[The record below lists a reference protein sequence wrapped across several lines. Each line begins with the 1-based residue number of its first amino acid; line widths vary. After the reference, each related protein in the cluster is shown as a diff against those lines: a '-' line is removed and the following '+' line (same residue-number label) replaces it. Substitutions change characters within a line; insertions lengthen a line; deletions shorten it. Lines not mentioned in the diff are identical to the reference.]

1 MILRSHRGDKKWRH
15 IVPIL
20 LGPPFP
26 LMGKGRDRG
35 SREPIKPITPTFI
48 LPRRGEGIRALPPVG
63 SIMSRTVAPSKINF
77 SKEIAKATKGSDTF
91 NYKLR
96 APFDFAQGMLPVL
109 RGQICLYRLA
119 LFWLGLCRARFSV
132 VKYVFFGLVLF
143 VSPIFP
149 SSAVA
154 LEVPALNATINDFA
168 KMMRPASV
176 DDLTERLRR
185 TKTQSAYTVAVLTM
199 PSLEDEDIES
209 FGRKAFKNLPLT
221 EKELQRSALL
231 IVARKEQKVGL
242 QTGSELQPLFPQ
254 PETNRKLQAQVEV
267 YFNGLRPDLG
277 IHAGVHYIFGV
288 IKGEFRVD
296 GASEDEKLEDESKRG
311 AGAGAIFAVLIGP
324 FLAFFVG
331 MLWGIYATH
340 YGVRRET
347 RLFIGAVLGGGTA
360 KIVATLMSMM
370 GNYSDGLW
378 YFILAVSIPLGV
390 FGSLTEYWMGGDWS
404 GIPRVKDK
412 VRRKPEDNMG
422 I

>member
-1 MILRSHRGDKKWRH
+1 MVSIM
-15 IVPIL
+15 

-35 SREPIKPITPTFI
+35 AREPIKPITPTFI

-63 SIMSRTVAPSKINF
+63 SIMSRTVAQSKFNF

-91 NYKLR
+91 NYKRR

-109 RGQICLYRLA
+109 HGQICLYRLV
-119 LFWLGLCRARFSV
+119 LFCLGLCRAKFSV
-132 VKYVFFGLVLF
+132 VTSVCLGLVFFAN
-143 VSPIFP
+143 PIFP
-149 SSAVA
+149 RAAVA

-254 PETNRKLQAQVEV
+254 PATNRKLQAQVEV

>member
-1 MILRSHRGDKKWRH
+1 
-15 IVPIL
+15 
-20 LGPPFP
+20 
-26 LMGKGRDRG
+26 
-35 SREPIKPITPTFI
+35 
-48 LPRRGEGIRALPPVG
+48 
-63 SIMSRTVAPSKINF
+63 
-77 SKEIAKATKGSDTF
+77 
-91 NYKLR
+91 
-96 APFDFAQGMLPVL
+96 
-109 RGQICLYRLA
+109 
-119 LFWLGLCRARFSV
+119 V
-132 VKYVFFGLVLF
+132 VKYVSLGLVLLA
-143 VSPIFP
+143 SPIFL